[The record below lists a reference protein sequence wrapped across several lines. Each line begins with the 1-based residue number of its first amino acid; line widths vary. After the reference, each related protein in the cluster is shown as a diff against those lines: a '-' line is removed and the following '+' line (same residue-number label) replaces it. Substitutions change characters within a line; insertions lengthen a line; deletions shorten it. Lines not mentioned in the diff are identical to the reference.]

1 VKSVSYFQEEKS
13 TFKLRDIIEIMGEG
27 EKRKK
32 EERRRRKSR
41 VEETGVEEQKTKG
54 RGKFNLKTK
63 RRKNS
68 F

>member
-13 TFKLRDIIEIMGEG
+13 TFKLREIIEIMGEG

-41 VEETGVEEQKTKG
+41 VEQTGVEEQRTKG
-54 RGKFNLKTK
+54 EGKI
-63 RRKNS
+63 
-68 F
+68 